1 MADGDRLVQ
10 VVDNLLSNAVR
21 YTDDGTVVTVRLRAV
36 ADAVTL
42 SVIDQGPG
50 LTEEQRER
58 VFERF
63 YRADP
68 SRSRALGG
76 SGIGLAIAKALV
88 ELMGGRIWVESEGA
102 GQGATFNVALP
113 RVAG

>member
-1 MADGDRLVQ
+1 MPSRPTTKSEAHHKI
-10 VVDNLLSNAVR
+10 N
-21 YTDDGTVVTVRLRAV
+21 
-36 ADAVTL
+36 
-42 SVIDQGPG
+42 IG
-50 LTEEQRER
+50 LTDEQREL

-88 ELMGGRIWVESEGA
+88 ELMGGRLWVESEGE
-102 GQGATFNVALP
+102 GRGATFNVAMPPAP
-113 RVAG
+113 R